1 MLARIFSEMTNP
13 AEALRIDVD
22 LKCSPG
28 SAARVRQKSLRDDR
42 RLKRQATELGGIR
55 LALAP
60 VDLRYHQ
67 SSSVDLTNVKDQR
80 ARPPLCWRA
89 NRTRRALGR
98 VSFLAPNG
106 TYRATAGR
114 STEL

>member
-42 RLKRQATELGGIR
+42 RLTGKPR
-55 LALAP
+55 
-60 VDLRYHQ
+60 
-67 SSSVDLTNVKDQR
+67 SSAGYGLLS
-80 ARPPLCWRA
+80 
-89 NRTRRALGR
+89 RR
-98 VSFLAPNG
+98 
-106 TYRATAGR
+106 
-114 STEL
+114 